1 MGKVL
6 RRYYLVLA
14 SLLVLLACQYSHALE
29 TSPKPSPVAHSSPSS
44 SFEAYK
50 KAQKLRD
57 LHLMAKWGTTRE
69 KQHSREALH
78 KLQEQALKR
87 QQRQQQLALKAF
99 KQVPPAGA
107 LALASTGL
115 PKASAHT
122 HPSKADKLMVVNIN
136 KASVE
141 QLTAALLGVGEVK
154 ARAIVDYRKAKGVFK
169 TLDDVLAVKGIGPA
183 TIAKNRDRIRFE

>member
-1 MGKVL
+1 MSYWL
-6 RRYYLVLA
+6 RLLLLILTGYACA
-14 SLLVLLACQYSHALE
+14 SMQLLHAIE
-29 TSPKPSPVAHSSPSS
+29 TTPAVHQGYSS

-50 KAQKLRD
+50 KAQKLHD
-57 LHLMAKWGTTRE
+57 LQLMAKWGTAKE

-78 KLQEQALKR
+78 KIHEQEIKR

-99 KQVPPAGA
+99 KQPPPAGLMA
-107 LALASTGL
+107 NAGAGQAKIAS
-115 PKASAHT
+115 SS